1 MRMQSVHRNVIK
13 ACTCAHTVVTGLHK
27 YIWTIAQIQ
36 MCNCTNTRVLS
47 SAVGQGS
54 LAGNTGF
61 VQASLH
67 LQYVDAQEMHTCD
80 FFGILLAS
88 FASSWRRRRGS
99 ARCCAAWSRWAS
111 PWGWWSRRRCRPA
124 GRSSRICS
132 PGGSKSS
139 LTGKGGL
146 AGEKDCS
153 TSGH

>member
-1 MRMQSVHRNVIK
+1 MQSVHRNVFK

-67 LQYVDAQEMHTCD
+67 LQYVDAQEMHTYRV
-80 FFGILLAS
+80 FFFTG
-88 FASSWRRRRGS
+88 
-99 ARCCAAWSRWAS
+99 
-111 PWGWWSRRRCRPA
+111 PA
-124 GRSSRICS
+124 LKVLSVEDDKIPTKKVKVRVCHRENVKI
-132 PGGSKSS
+132 
-139 LTGKGGL
+139 
-146 AGEKDCS
+146 
-153 TSGH
+153 

>member
-1 MRMQSVHRNVIK
+1 MQSVHRNVFK

-36 MCNCTNTRVLS
+36 MCNCTNTGVLS

-80 FFGILLAS
+80 HFWDPSCFLH
-88 FASSWRRRRGS
+88 
-99 ARCCAAWSRWAS
+99 
-111 PWGWWSRRRCRPA
+111 
-124 GRSSRICS
+124 
-132 PGGSKSS
+132 
-139 LTGKGGL
+139 L
-146 AGEKDCS
+146 AGEDAVVLR
-153 TSGH
+153 GAVQRDHVEPLLGGDGVGGGVGPRGDRHRFARRVVRNRH